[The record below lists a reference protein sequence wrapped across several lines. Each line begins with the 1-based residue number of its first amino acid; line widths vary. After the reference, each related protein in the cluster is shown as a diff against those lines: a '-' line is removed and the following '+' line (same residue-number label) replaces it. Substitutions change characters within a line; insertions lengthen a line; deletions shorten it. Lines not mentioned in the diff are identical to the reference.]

1 MGPLKNDKIFNLSGD
16 KDNYL
21 GAEQDIIVM
30 AMSIRKQGG
39 HGPHYEESCTWW
51 WMISEQIRGNKCFYL
66 RRLVNT
72 LR

>member
-39 HGPHYEESCTWW
+39 HGPHYEES
-51 WMISEQIRGNKCFYL
+51 
-66 RRLVNT
+66 
-72 LR
+72 